1 MFFSTIEF
9 DELKEYKDKVM
20 YVSGFSVVVV
30 LAVFFAYAY
39 HSPASVNWVWA
50 SGLFAYP
57 VLLGIL
63 NDKLIET
70 KPSVVCGLYLGSL
83 LAYTIIILLAL
94 LHWFN
99 GGEIGGEYEP
109 FLIILG
115 IGAVALDF
123 RMRKTFKIS
132 E

>member
-1 MFFSTIEF
+1 MFGG
-9 DELKEYKDKVM
+9 M
-20 YVSGFSVVVV
+20 FSVC
-30 LAVFFAYAY
+30 LFRALL
-39 HSPASVNWVWA
+39 HLCLCLWVMFI
-50 SGLFAYP
+50 S
-57 VLLGIL
+57 GIL

-99 GGEIGGEYEP
+99 GGEIGVEYEP

-115 IGAVALDF
+115 IGAFALDF

>member
-39 HSPASVNWVWA
+39 HSPESVNWVWA

-57 VLLGIL
+57 VLLRI
-63 NDKLIET
+63 
-70 KPSVVCGLYLGSL
+70 SVNPIGRFGFIRSL
-83 LAYTIIILLAL
+83 FLLL
-94 LHWFN
+94 
-99 GGEIGGEYEP
+99 
-109 FLIILG
+109 
-115 IGAVALDF
+115 F
-123 RMRKTFKIS
+123 RPCQFYRK
-132 E
+132 

>member
-1 MFFSTIEF
+1 MERLEQP
-9 DELKEYKDKVM
+9 DLCNRGGCRERQNCY
-20 YVSGFSVVVV
+20 
-30 LAVFFAYAY
+30 
-39 HSPASVNWVWA
+39 
-50 SGLFAYP
+50 LFRF
-57 VLLGIL
+57 

-70 KPSVVCGLYLGSL
+70 EPSVVCGLYLGSL

-115 IGAVALDF
+115 IGAFALDF